1 MTYGI
6 NVTTSYGRKVIDTE
20 VLPFRIKS
28 TGVSASVTGIFS
40 ANPSLQCNLIPMPAA
55 DEALAIS
62 IVGDRQIYNTGDAYP
77 SPGLNTTKTHYILA
91 NLQNYSTTI
100 KWAIFDAVP
109 TDISGYGLKVRSS
122 SGALLFNSL
131 NQQFAIKAR
140 GFASATLGTPMPVT
154 LPYAADYYIHY
165 PLISSDVLLQYYN
178 SPYAMRM
185 HPMIQTSGSTAYI
198 GITEFWEDSWT
209 TAPTSVT
216 VSAFSGRIV

>member
-6 NVTTSYGRKVIDTE
+6 DVITSFGRTVIDTE

-55 DEALAIS
+55 NEALAIS

-165 PLISSDVLLQYYN
+165 PLISSDVLLQYYS

-185 HPMIQTSGSTAYI
+185 HPMIQTLGSTAYI

>member
-1 MTYGI
+1 MAYGI

-40 ANPSLQCNLIPMPAA
+40 ASPSLQCNLIPMPAA

-62 IVGDRQIYNTGDAYP
+62 IVGDRQVYNTGDAYP
-77 SPGLNTTKTHYILA
+77 SPGLNTTKTHYIFA

-100 KWAIFDAVP
+100 KWAIFDSVP
-109 TDISGYGLKVRSS
+109 LNSGNYGLKILSD
-122 SGALLFNSL
+122 SGQLLFNSN
-131 NQQFAIKAR
+131 NQHFAVKSR
-140 GFASATLGTPMPVT
+140 GIANATLGNPMPVT

-165 PLISSDVLLQYYN
+165 PLISSDVLLQYYS
-178 SPYAMRM
+178 SPYAVRM

-209 TAPTSVT
+209 TAPTSVS
-216 VSAFSGRIV
+216 VAAFSGKIV

>member
-1 MTYGI
+1 MSYGI

-28 TGVSASVTGIFS
+28 TGVSASVTGVFS
-40 ANPSLQCNLIPMPAA
+40 ASPSLQCNLIPMPAVN
-55 DEALAIS
+55 EALAIS
-62 IVGDRQIYNTGDAYP
+62 IVGDRQVYKMLDTYP
-77 SPGLNTTKTHYILA
+77 NPGQVTAKTHYIFA
-91 NLQNYSTTI
+91 NLQNYPTTI
-100 KWAIFDAVP
+100 KWAIFAAVP
-109 TDISGYGLKVRSS
+109 TDTSGYGLKVRSS

-131 NQQFAIKAR
+131 DQQFAIKAR
-140 GFASATLGTPMPVT
+140 GFANATLSTPMPVA

-165 PLISSDVLLQYYN
+165 PLISSDILLQYYS

-185 HPMIQTSGSTAYI
+185 FPMIQTSGSTAYI